1 MKVTWASMTDVG
13 RVREHNEDS
22 VVPEPGTGVVS
33 RRLVAA
39 VADGMGGHAAGE
51 IASRAAIEA
60 ATSMR
65 GSPVR
70 RVQAANLAVIEA
82 AALQPRLAGMGT
94 TLTLAMI
101 TTDGAVDLGHVG
113 DSRAYR
119 FSDGVLEK
127 ITTDH
132 SYVAEMIEAG
142 QLTPKEA
149 EDHPY
154 RSVVTRAIGL
164 DPAVVVD
171 SHELKLSSG
180 DRFLLC
186 SDGLTSMVDDS
197 SIRSILESSALSE
210 DAATALIDAANLAGG
225 ADNISVVV
233 VDFA

>member
-1 MKVTWASMTDVG
+1 MKLTWASMTDVG

-22 VVPEPGTGVVS
+22 VMPEPGTGVAAK
-33 RRLVAA
+33 RLVAA

-51 IASRAAIEA
+51 IASKTALEA

-101 TTDGAVDLGHVG
+101 TPDGAVDMAHVG

-119 FSDGVLEK
+119 LSGGVLEQ

-142 QLTPKEA
+142 QLTPREA

-164 DPAVVVD
+164 DAGVVVD
-171 SHELKLSSG
+171 SHKFKLVGG
-180 DRFLLC
+180 DRLLLC

-197 SIRSILESSALSE
+197 KIQEILGSAIPLSE
-210 DAATALIDAANLAGG
+210 VAAALVEAANLADG
-225 ADNISVVV
+225 ADNITVVV
-233 VDFA
+233 VEFA

>member
-1 MKVTWASMTDVG
+1 MKLTWASMTDVG

-22 VVPEPGTGVVS
+22 VMPEPGTGVATK
-33 RRLVAA
+33 RLVAA

-51 IASRAAIEA
+51 IASKTAIEA
-60 ATSMR
+60 AVSMR

-82 AALQPRLAGMGT
+82 ASLQPRLAGMGT

-101 TTDGAVDLGHVG
+101 TPDGAVDMAHVG

-119 FSDGVLEK
+119 LSGGVLEQ

-142 QLTPKEA
+142 QLTPREA

-164 DPAVVVD
+164 DLGVVVD
-171 SHELKLSSG
+171 SHKFKLAAG
-180 DRFLLC
+180 DHLLLC
-186 SDGLTSMVDDS
+186 SDGLTSMVDDPT
-197 SIRSILESSALSE
+197 IQSILGSAMPLSE
-210 DAATALIDAANLAGG
+210 VAGALVDAANLADG
-225 ADNISVVV
+225 ADNITVVV
-233 VDFA
+233 VELA

>member
-1 MKVTWASMTDVG
+1 MRLTWASMTDVG

-22 VVPEPGTGVVS
+22 VMPEPGTGVVS
-33 RRLVAA
+33 KRLVAA

-51 IASRAAIEA
+51 IASRTAIEA

-70 RVQAANLAVIEA
+70 RVQAANLAVIET

-101 TTDGAVDLGHVG
+101 TPDGAVDMAHVG

-119 FSDGVLEK
+119 LSGGVLEQ

-142 QLTPKEA
+142 QLTPREA

-164 DPAVVVD
+164 DAGVVVD
-171 SHELKLSSG
+171 SHKFKLGAG
-180 DRFLLC
+180 DRLLLC
-186 SDGLTSMVDDS
+186 SDGLTSMVNDPT
-197 SIRSILESSALSE
+197 IQSILGSAIPLSE
-210 DAATALIDAANLAGG
+210 ITAALIDAANLADG
-225 ADNISVVV
+225 ADNITVVV